1 MTESKSVGSPTH
13 EQIETR
19 AYEIYVERGYVD
31 GNEVSHWLEAEAELT
46 QQAAPTAEAPSKHEA
61 VITDSKMEAPL
72 PAGLRSRAT
81 VA

>member
-1 MTESKSVGSPTH
+1 MTESKNVDSPTH
-13 EQIETR
+13 QQIEAR

-46 QQAAPTAEAPSKHEA
+46 QQAAPTAEVASKDEP
-61 VITDSKMEAPL
+61 VVTDSKIEAPL
-72 PAGLRSRAT
+72 PAGVRSRAT